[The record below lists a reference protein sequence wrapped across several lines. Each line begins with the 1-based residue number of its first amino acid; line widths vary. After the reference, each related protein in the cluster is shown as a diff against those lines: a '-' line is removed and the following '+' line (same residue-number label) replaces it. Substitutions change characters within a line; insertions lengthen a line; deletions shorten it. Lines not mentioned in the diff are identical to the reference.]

1 MNYNIDLAVIPG
13 GLTNICQSLDIA
25 INKPFK
31 DNLRKEWNIWMFNS
45 GAGYTVAGNLRR
57 ARISEVCGWVKHVSD
72 NISNNIITYSFK
84 KCGISNALD
93 GSEDDAIYEE
103 IDEFLKEI
111 ENENEEE
118 EFEIIDVDN
127 NE

>member
-1 MNYNIDLAVIPG
+1 V
-13 GLTNICQSLDIA
+13 
-25 INKPFK
+25 K
-31 DNLRKEWNIWMFNS
+31 
-45 GAGYTVAGNLRR
+45 R
-57 ARISEVCGWVKHVSD
+57 AWD

-118 EFEIIDVDN
+118 EFEIVDVDD

>member
-1 MNYNIDLAVIPG
+1 
-13 GLTNICQSLDIA
+13 
-25 INKPFK
+25 
-31 DNLRKEWNIWMFNS
+31 MFNGS
-45 GAGYTVAGNLRR
+45 TEYTVTENLWY
-57 ARISEVCGWVKHVSD
+57 ARISDVCKWMKYVWK

-103 IDEFLKEI
+103 IDKFLKEI

-118 EFEIIDVDN
+118 EFEIVDVNDD
-127 NE
+127 E